1 MTIIKPINQK
11 TIKSETI
18 KENQI
23 ILYNDDVNTFDHVI
37 EMLVKYCKHNV
48 VQAEQ
53 CAYLVHYKGRCIV
66 KNGKYNLLAPISSAL
81 AENGLTVELN

>member
-53 CAYLVHYKGRCIV
+53 CAYLVHYKGKCIV